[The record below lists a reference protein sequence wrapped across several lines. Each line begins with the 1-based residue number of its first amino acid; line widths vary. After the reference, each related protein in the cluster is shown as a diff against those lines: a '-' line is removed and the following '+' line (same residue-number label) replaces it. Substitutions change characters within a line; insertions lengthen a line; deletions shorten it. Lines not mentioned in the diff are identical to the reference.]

1 MWSVDCHEPTTMP
14 TAPAM
19 ETGSSALALRR
30 LALSLA
36 PERGGMPAARRPR
49 HESLPTVAVP
59 PYSRIVFRA
68 GAVSVR

>member
-1 MWSVDCHEPTTMP
+1 MWSVDCHEPTTVP
-14 TAPAM
+14 TPPAL
-19 ETGSSALALRR
+19 ETGRSDLALRR

-36 PERGGMPAARRPR
+36 PERGCLQAARRPR

-59 PYSRIVFRA
+59 AYSRIIFRA